1 LVRLAAIDLGTNTVR
16 LLVVDADGPG
26 AGVSEFG
33 LREGIM
39 VEALE

>member
-16 LLVVDADGPG
+16 LLVVDADGPV
-26 AGVSEFG
+26 VSEFG